1 MSRVKRRLAQSLFRI
16 ARSNLGEVVV
26 GWSFAY
32 MTDFM
37 PANKILETET
47 VLAFHHPVPTHEV
60 HILIVPKRKVR
71 SLLEMKDGQMLHEIV
86 KAAQHLVEEL
96 QLEKRGYS
104 LTVNGGQYQDV
115 RQLHFH
121 LVSDG

>member
-1 MSRVKRRLAQSLFRI
+1 
-16 ARSNLGEVVV
+16 
-26 GWSFAY
+26 
-32 MTDFM
+32 
-37 PANKILETET
+37 
-47 VLAFHHPVPTHEV
+47 
-60 HILIVPKRKVR
+60 VPKGKVR
-71 SLLEMKDGQMLHEIV
+71 SLLEMKDGQMLYEIV